1 MHGWRI
7 ELCRDILA
15 LYGYN
20 WLCILDCRSE
30 PMLPL
35 HLQSESHIPLYVQLR
50 DQLRALV
57 HSGELR
63 TGDRIPASRELATQ
77 LGVHRT
83 TVANAYA
90 ELESEVL
97 IQGHV
102 GRGTYICG
110 MAERQFSPPP
120 RTNGNGGSVR
130 WESLFADERGED
142 GLSRLTPEVP
152 KDAIG
157 FVAARPPEEYFPL
170 EEFRSCCNAVLRSD
184 GRKVLQIG
192 SSDGYEPLK
201 SALIEFFREEG
212 LSVRSEQLLITGGC
226 QQAIDLVCKAFLR
239 PGDAVALENPAYPGA
254 LATFGAAR
262 IRTLAV
268 PVDTDDAP
276 NSRLGLNID
285 ALESVLMQNRVKF
298 IFATPDFHN
307 PTGTA
312 LPMAERRRILEIASH
327 YQVPIIEDSI
337 YARLRLRGTALPSL
351 KALDKSGNV
360 IQIDSFSKI
369 AFPGL
374 RVGWCI
380 GPENAIERLRLVKQS
395 TDLHTDQLSQA
406 TLPEFVRRGYL
417 ARHIAKMKKVY
428 RGRLEA
434 MEAALEKHMPKE
446 ATWTRPE
453 GGMSVWVTLPTG
465 FDAGELLIHLR
476 ERGVLFVPGR
486 YFYLQNPQPNTLR
499 LGFAALDEKK
509 IARGVQTFS
518 ELLKVEF
525 QKRQRGARSE
535 LPSRVALI

>member
-1 MHGWRI
+1 
-7 ELCRDILA
+7 
-15 LYGYN
+15 
-20 WLCILDCRSE
+20 
-30 PMLPL
+30 MLPL

-90 ELESEVL
+90 ELESEGL

-110 MAERQFSPPP
+110 VPERQFSPPP

-201 SALIEFFREEG
+201 RGLIEMFRDEG
-212 LSVRSEQLLITGGC
+212 LSVRSEQLLITDGC
-226 QQAIDLVCKAFLR
+226 QQAIDLLCKAFLR

-254 LATFGAAR
+254 IAIFAGAR
-262 IRTLAV
+262 VRTLAV
-268 PVDTDDAP
+268 GVEADSTRTGHA
-276 NSRLGLNID
+276 GLDLD

-298 IFATPDFHN
+298 IFVTTDFQN
-307 PTGTA
+307 PTGTT
-312 LPMAERRRILEIASH
+312 LPVAARRRLLELAAH
-327 YQVPIIEDSI
+327 YQVPIIEDYI
-337 YARLRLRGTALPSL
+337 YARLRVRGTAVPSL
-351 KALDKSGNV
+351 KSLDRSGNV

-380 GPENAIERLRLVKQS
+380 AAESAIERLRLVKQS
-395 TDLHTDQLSQA
+395 TDLHTDQLAQA
-406 TLPEFVRRGYL
+406 SLAEFVRRGYL
-417 ARHIAKMKKVY
+417 ARHLARIKKVY
-428 RGRLEA
+428 LGRLEA
-434 MEAALEKHMPKE
+434 IEAALEKHMPE
-446 ATWTRPE
+446 ETTWTRPE
-453 GGMSVWVTLPTG
+453 GGMSVWVTLPPG
-465 FDAGELLIHLR
+465 FDAGELLIHVR

-486 YFYLQNPQPNTLR
+486 HFYFQNPQPNTLR
-499 LGFAALDEKK
+499 LGFGSVDEK
-509 IARGVQTFS
+509 
-518 ELLKVEF
+518 
-525 QKRQRGARSE
+525 
-535 LPSRVALI
+535 